1 MSGLAT
7 YSLKLTVELIRM
19 QVFYIR
25 GEYDVS
31 SFFQQQ
37 VDIEGTTAASAAA
50 SAGSGS
56 SSSGG
61 SSSSTATPS
70 IKEDMLRATIV
81 LAKALRRLNARQWDE
96 TASAIIRHS
105 QGILTTSANYD
116 RSGSSGNDTTN
127 NGSSSS
133 GQNNSS
139 IHAVNEILNNFYL
152 QVQQEA

>member
-31 SFFQQQ
+31 SYFQQQ

-50 SAGSGS
+50 SAG
-56 SSSGG
+56 GG

-127 NGSSSS
+127 NGGSSS
-133 GQNNSS
+133 GQNDSS

>member
-37 VDIEGTTAASAAA
+37 VDIEGTTAASATA
-50 SAGSGS
+50 SAG
-56 SSSGG
+56 GG
-61 SSSSTATPS
+61 GISSSTATPS

-127 NGSSSS
+127 NGGSSS

>member
-37 VDIEGTTAASAAA
+37 VDIEGTTAASATA
-50 SAGSGS
+50 SAGG
-56 SSSGG
+56 GG

-127 NGSSSS
+127 NGGSSSSS

>member
-31 SFFQQQ
+31 SFFQQH

-50 SAGSGS
+50 SAGG
-56 SSSGG
+56 GG